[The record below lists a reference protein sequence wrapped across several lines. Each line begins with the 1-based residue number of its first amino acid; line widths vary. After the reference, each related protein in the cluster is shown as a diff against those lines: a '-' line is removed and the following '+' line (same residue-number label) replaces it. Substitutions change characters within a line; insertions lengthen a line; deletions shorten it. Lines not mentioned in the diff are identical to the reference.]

1 MEVNQ
6 DLWTEEQ
13 PIMFNSLNLDKG
25 IQQHSSSPGNHE
37 KSRFSYHLPEIK
49 CYHEYMHNIV
59 NSILVL
65 YINHR
70 FTNCV
75 IPPYIDWVQGDKK
88 SGTDRWFPTI
98 KRSVGLICEN
108 MLKLI

>member
-1 MEVNQ
+1 
-6 DLWTEEQ
+6 
-13 PIMFNSLNLDKG
+13 
-25 IQQHSSSPGNHE
+25 
-37 KSRFSYHLPEIK
+37 
-49 CYHEYMHNIV
+49 MHNIV

-98 KRSVGLICEN
+98 KRSVYRPN
-108 MLKLI
+108 MREYVKVNLKFSRKRVIMDTVKYHLNKRILYKNPQYNIR

>member
-59 NSILVL
+59 NSILVEVV
-65 YINHR
+65 Y
-70 FTNCV
+70 
-75 IPPYIDWVQGDKK
+75 K
-88 SGTDRWFPTI
+88 SQIYKLRYS
-98 KRSVGLICEN
+98 SVY
-108 MLKLI
+108 